1 MYKIYFFCFLC
12 DMFLIVILVFGDNK
26 DLFKIIDVGAP
37 LFSMVCTNKA
47 KVGFGFS
54 LGTAGRAAT

>member
-1 MYKIYFFCFLC
+1 
-12 DMFLIVILVFGDNK
+12 MFLIVILVFGDNK
-26 DLFKIIDVGAP
+26 DLFKIMDVGAP